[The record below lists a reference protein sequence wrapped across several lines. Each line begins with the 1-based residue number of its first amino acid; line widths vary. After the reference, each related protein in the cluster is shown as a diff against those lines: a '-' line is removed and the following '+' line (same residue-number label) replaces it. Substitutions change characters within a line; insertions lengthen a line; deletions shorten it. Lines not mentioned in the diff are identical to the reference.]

1 MSIFAEKMS
10 RQCLIC
16 IDSTL
21 KGFIT
26 INLRILIDWNTESDC
41 ILALVILNNP
51 FDMIF
56 IIMHIHRHS
65 AGKLHYSNNSFNYYL
80 HNYQMSCTIMLLS
93 FNAQK
98 TLVQL
103 YA

>member
-1 MSIFAEKMS
+1 MSIFAAKMS
-10 RQCLIC
+10 RQFLIC

-51 FDMIF
+51 FDMIS
-56 IIMHIHRHS
+56 IIMHIHKHS
-65 AGKLHYSNNSFNYYL
+65 ADKLHYSNSFNYYL
-80 HNYQMSCTIMLLS
+80 HNYQMNCTIMLLS